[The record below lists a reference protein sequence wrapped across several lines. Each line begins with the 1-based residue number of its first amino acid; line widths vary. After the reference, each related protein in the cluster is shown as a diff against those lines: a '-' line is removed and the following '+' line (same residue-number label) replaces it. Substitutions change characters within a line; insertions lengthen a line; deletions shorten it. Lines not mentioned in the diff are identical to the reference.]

1 MNKVIKTA
9 VLFAVAIIITKA
21 SLAQQGLQLNL
32 NYNIATPLG
41 SAFRDYVN
49 KASFAGVQGSVLH
62 SVTDHL
68 RIGVQS
74 AYSDFHE
81 KHSEPVYSRN
91 TVKTVPL
98 LAKGEYSFSN
108 KAYVKPYVGLGG
120 GVDFVNYDDFQ
131 SGSKDHNKYT
141 KAGFTGDAGVLIPL
155 QRSSRYGFR
164 ASTSYNLMPFDEQGI
179 KNLDSWNVQAGVS
192 IPLSK

>member
-1 MNKVIKTA
+1 MKKAIKTIIF
-9 VLFAVAIIITKA
+9 LAVAISITKT
-21 SLAQQGLQLNL
+21 SIAQKGLQLNL

-49 KASFAGVQGSVLH
+49 KTSFAGVQGSVLYGI
-62 SVTDHL
+62 TDHL
-68 RIGVQS
+68 KIGVQS
-74 AYSDFHE
+74 TYSDFHE

-98 LAKGEYSFSN
+98 LAKGEYSFSD
-108 KAYVKPYVGLGG
+108 KGHVKPYIGLGA
-120 GVDFVNYDDFQ
+120 GVNFVNYDEFL
-131 SGSKDHNKYT
+131 SGLKDHNKYT
-141 KAGFTGDAGVLIPL
+141 KAGFTGDAGVLVPFS
-155 QRSSRYGFR
+155 RSSRYGFR
-164 ASTSYNLMPFDEQGI
+164 VSSSYNLTPFDEQGI

>member
-1 MNKVIKTA
+1 MKKVIKTT
-9 VLFAVAIIITKA
+9 VLIAVASIITKT
-21 SLAQQGLQLNL
+21 SLAQKGLQLNL

-41 SAFRDYVN
+41 ADFRDYIH
-49 KASFAGVQGSVLH
+49 KTSFAGVQESVLYGIN
-62 SVTDHL
+62 DHL

-81 KHSEPVYSRN
+81 KQSEPVYSKN

-98 LAKGEYSFSN
+98 MAKGEYTFSN
-108 KAYVKPYVGLGG
+108 KGYVKPYVGLGA
-120 GVDFVNYDDFQ
+120 GVDFINYDNFQ
-131 SGSKDHNKYT
+131 SNSKDHNKYT

-155 QRSSRYGFR
+155 SRSSRYGFR
-164 ASTSYNLMPFDEQGI
+164 VSTSYNLMPFGEQGI
-179 KNLDSWNVQAGVS
+179 KNLDSWNVQAGVH